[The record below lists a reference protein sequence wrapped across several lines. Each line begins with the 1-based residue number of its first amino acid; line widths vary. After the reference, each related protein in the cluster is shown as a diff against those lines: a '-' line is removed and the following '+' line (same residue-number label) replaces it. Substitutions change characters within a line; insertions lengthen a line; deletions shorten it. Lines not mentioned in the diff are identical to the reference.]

1 MKAVIGDAAMVFGMI
16 FMSFGILGLYRF
28 KKFYSRALSA
38 STIDTVG
45 FISIMVGVIIKRGI
59 DFFSLKVFL
68 IMIIVMIIN
77 PVATHAIVRSAYN
90 SGFREK

>member
-1 MKAVIGDAAMVFGMI
+1 MKEIIGDASIVFGMI
-16 FMSFGILGLYRF
+16 FMTFGILGLYRF

-77 PVATHAIVRSAYN
+77 PVSTHAIVRSAYN

>member
-1 MKAVIGDAAMVFGMI
+1 MREIIGDASIVFGMI

-59 DFFSLKVFL
+59 DFFSLKVLL
-68 IMIIVMIIN
+68 ILIIVMIIN

>member
-1 MKAVIGDAAMVFGMI
+1 MREIIGNSAIVFGLV

-77 PVATHAIVRSAYN
+77 PVASHAIVRSAYN